1 MAETGESEPEQLA
14 RNTAELLQE
23 LRVAQAGVQILFA
36 FLLAVAFTT
45 PFAHVTGFQRFVYA
59 VTMLCTTGAVVSF
72 TAPVA
77 WHRLLFRR
85 GQRPQIL
92 RGGNVLALVGLALL
106 AAALTGVVLLVF
118 DVVFGHVFAGIAAGL
133 SAVAF
138 VLLWFLLPLPFRRPA
153 GD

>member
-1 MAETGESEPEQLA
+1 MAATGESEPEQLA

-36 FLLAVAFTT
+36 FLLGVAFTT
-45 PFAHVTGFQRFVYA
+45 PFSHVTGFQRFVYA
-59 VTMLCTTGAVVSF
+59 VTLLCTTGAIVSF

-85 GQRPQIL
+85 HRRPEIVRVGSIL
-92 RGGNVLALVGLALL
+92 AVVGLALL
-106 AAALTGVVLLVF
+106 ATALTGVVLLVF
-118 DVVFGHVFAGIAAGL
+118 DVVFGHVLAGVAAGL

-138 VLLWFLLPLPFRRPA
+138 VLLWFLLPLPFRRTA
-153 GD
+153 DR

>member
-1 MAETGESEPEQLA
+1 MRDTGESELEQLA
-14 RNTAELLQE
+14 RNTNELLQE

-45 PFAHVTGFQRFVYA
+45 PFQETNTFQRFVYGL
-59 VTMLCTTGAVVSF
+59 TMLCTTGAVVAF
-72 TAPVA
+72 TTPVA

-85 GQRPQIL
+85 GQRPEIV
-92 RGGNVLALVGLALL
+92 RAGNALAIVGLGFL

-118 DVVFGHVFAGIAAGL
+118 DVVFGLLLGGLAAGL
-133 SAVAF
+133 TALAFASLWF
-138 VLLWFLLPLPFRRPA
+138 VLPLVSRRRA